1 MDSKRI
7 TALRA
12 IMKREGIDYY
22 YIPTADFHESEY
34 VVEYFKARKFITGF
48 TGSAGVAVIGQEEA
62 WLWTD
67 GRYFIQAAAQIEGS
81 GFGLMKMGQEGV
93 PTVMQY
99 LGEKL
104 QEGQCIGF
112 DARVVN
118 TNDAKEFAKIAAKK
132 HGSLKTD
139 KDLLDEV
146 WTDRPALVHQPADV
160 LKDEFN
166 GEATASKLARVR
178 EQMEKEEAQYHI
190 ISTLD
195 DIAWILNVRG
205 NDIPHV
211 PVVLSFLVIG
221 KEDTMWFVEENAL
234 SDAVKEMAA
243 ECGITIRPY
252 EDVYAYAATIPEHS
266 TVLLDKR
273 KVNYRI
279 TNALSETVHIVSKA
293 NPSQLMKAIKNEIE
307 LENTRK
313 AHLLD
318 GIAVTKFMYWLKKN
332 VGKIPMDEVS
342 VSDYLQSLREQMEG
356 YRDISFDT
364 IAGYNAN
371 AAMMHYSATETD
383 KKNIEPEGLYLVDSG
398 GQYVGGTTDV
408 TRTIALGPVTD
419 TMKKHFSKTA
429 CGMLRLADT
438 RFLYG
443 CTGKNV
449 DIMAREPLWE
459 CYIDYK
465 CGTGHGIGYIL
476 NVHEGPQ
483 NIRWRFNPGVKEAV
497 LEEGMIVSD
506 EPGVYIEGSHGIRI
520 ENILEVVKEEKNG
533 DGQFMAFRHLT
544 YVPVDLDVIDTQ
556 YMEPSD
562 VRKLNAYHAEVYK
575 RLSPYFEGEELEML
589 KKATRAV

>member
-67 GRYFIQAAAQIEGS
+67 GRYFIQAASQIEGS

-139 KDLLDEV
+139 RDLLDEV
-146 WTDRPALVHQPADV
+146 WTDRPALIHQPADV

-221 KEDTMWFVEENAL
+221 KEDAMWFVEENAL

-252 EDVYAYAATIPEHS
+252 EDVYAYAATIPENS

-371 AAMMHYSATETD
+371 AAMMHYKA
-383 KKNIEPEGLYLVDSG
+383 EPDTAAKLEPQGMLLVDSG
-398 GQYVGGTTDV
+398 GHYDTGTTDI
-408 TRTIALGPVTD
+408 TRTFVLGPISD
-419 TMKKHFSKTA
+419 IQKKHFTMVVKSN
-429 CGMLRLADT
+429 LNLANVK
-438 RFLYG
+438 FLYG
-443 CTGKNV
+443 CNGISLDV
-449 DIMAREPLWE
+449 ICREPIWKENL
-459 CYIDYK
+459 DYQY
-465 CGTGHGIGYIL
+465 GTGHGVGYLL
-476 NVHEGPQ
+476 NVHEGP
-483 NIRWRFNPGVKEAV
+483 NSFRWQYRPGFDNPFEA
-497 LEEGMIVSD
+497 GMITTD
-506 EPGVYIEGSHGIRI
+506 EPGIYLQDQYGIRT
-520 ENILEVVKEEKNG
+520 ENELICVKGEKNQY
-533 DGQFMAFRHLT
+533 GQFMGFENIT
-544 YVPVDLDVIDTQ
+544 YVPIDLDGIDKQ
-556 YMEPSD
+556 Y
-562 VRKLNAYHAEVYK
+562 LNAEDVKQLNDYHKMVYEK
-575 RLSPYFEGEELEML
+575 ISPYMTPEENEWL
-589 KKATRAV
+589 KEYTREI

>member
-139 KDLLDEV
+139 NDLLDEV
-146 WTDRPALVHQPADV
+146 WTDRPALVHQPVDV

-221 KEDTMWFVEENAL
+221 KEDAMWFVEENAL

-252 EDVYAYAATIPEHS
+252 EDVYAYAATIPENS

-293 NPSQLMKAIKNEIE
+293 NPSQLMKSIKNEIE

-371 AAMMHYSATETD
+371 AAMMHYKA
-383 KKNIEPEGLYLVDSG
+383 EPDTAAKLEPQGMLLVDSG
-398 GQYVGGTTDV
+398 GHYDTGTTDI
-408 TRTIALGPVTD
+408 TRTFVLGPISD
-419 TMKKHFSKTA
+419 IQKKHFTMVVKSN
-429 CGMLRLADT
+429 LNLANVK
-438 RFLYG
+438 FLYG
-443 CTGKNV
+443 CNGISLDV
-449 DIMAREPLWE
+449 ICREPIWKENL
-459 CYIDYK
+459 DYQ
-465 CGTGHGIGYIL
+465 CGTGHGVGYLL
-476 NVHEGPQ
+476 NVHEGP
-483 NIRWRFNPGVKEAV
+483 NSFRWQYRPGFDNPFEA
-497 LEEGMIVSD
+497 GMITTD
-506 EPGVYIEGSHGIRI
+506 EPGIYLQDQYGIRT
-520 ENILEVVKEEKNG
+520 ENELICVKGEKNQY
-533 DGQFMAFRHLT
+533 GQFMGFENIT
-544 YVPVDLDVIDTQ
+544 YVPIDLDGIDKQ
-556 YMEPSD
+556 Y
-562 VRKLNAYHAEVYK
+562 LNAEDVKQLNDYHKMVYEK
-575 RLSPYFEGEELEML
+575 ISPYMTPEENEWL
-589 KKATRAV
+589 KEYTREI

>member
-139 KDLLDEV
+139 NDLLDEV
-146 WTDRPALVHQPADV
+146 WTDRPALVHQQADV

-178 EQMEKEEAQYHI
+178 EQMENEEAQYHI

-221 KEDTMWFVEENAL
+221 KEDAMWFVEENAL
-234 SDAVKEMAA
+234 SNAVKEMAA

-252 EDVYAYAATIPEHS
+252 EDVYAYAATIPENS

-371 AAMMHYSATETD
+371 AAMMHYKA
-383 KKNIEPEGLYLVDSG
+383 EPDTAAKLEPQGMLLVDSG
-398 GQYVGGTTDV
+398 GHYDTGTTDI
-408 TRTIALGPVTD
+408 TRTFVLGPISD
-419 TMKKHFSKTA
+419 IQKKHFTMVVKSN
-429 CGMLRLADT
+429 LNLANVK
-438 RFLYG
+438 FLYG
-443 CTGKNV
+443 CNGISLDV
-449 DIMAREPLWE
+449 ICREPIWKENL
-459 CYIDYK
+459 DYQ
-465 CGTGHGIGYIL
+465 CGTGHGVGYLL
-476 NVHEGPQ
+476 NVHEGP
-483 NIRWRFNPGVKEAV
+483 NSFRWQYRPGFDNPFEA
-497 LEEGMIVSD
+497 GMITTD
-506 EPGVYIEGSHGIRI
+506 EPGIYLQDQYGIRT
-520 ENILEVVKEEKNG
+520 ENELICFKGEKNQY
-533 DGQFMAFRHLT
+533 GQFMGFENIT
-544 YVPVDLDVIDTQ
+544 YVPIDLDGIDKQ
-556 YMEPSD
+556 YLSAED
-562 VRKLNAYHAEVYK
+562 VKQLNDYHKMVYEK
-575 RLSPYFEGEELEML
+575 ISPYMTPEENEWL
-589 KKATRAV
+589 KEYTRAI

>member
-132 HGSLKTD
+132 HGSLKID

-221 KEDTMWFVEENAL
+221 KEDAMWFVEENAL

-252 EDVYAYAATIPEHS
+252 EDVYAYAATIPENS

-279 TNALSETVHIVSKA
+279 TKALSETVHIVSKA

-371 AAMMHYSATETD
+371 AAMMHYKA
-383 KKNIEPEGLYLVDSG
+383 EPDTAAKLEPQGMLLVDSG
-398 GQYVGGTTDV
+398 GHYDTGTTDI
-408 TRTIALGPVTD
+408 TRTFVLGPISD
-419 TMKKHFSKTA
+419 IQKKHFTMVVKSN
-429 CGMLRLADT
+429 LNLANVK
-438 RFLYG
+438 FLYG
-443 CTGKNV
+443 CNGISLDV
-449 DIMAREPLWE
+449 ICREPIWKENL
-459 CYIDYK
+459 DYQ
-465 CGTGHGIGYIL
+465 CGTGHGVGYLL
-476 NVHEGPQ
+476 NVHEGP
-483 NIRWRFNPGVKEAV
+483 NSFRWQYRPGFDNPFEA
-497 LEEGMIVSD
+497 GMITTD
-506 EPGVYIEGSHGIRI
+506 EPGIYLQDQYGIRT
-520 ENILEVVKEEKNG
+520 ENELICVKGEKNQY
-533 DGQFMAFRHLT
+533 GQFMGFENIT
-544 YVPVDLDVIDTQ
+544 YVPIDLDGIDKQ
-556 YMEPSD
+556 Y
-562 VRKLNAYHAEVYK
+562 LNAEDVKQLNDYHKMVYEK
-575 RLSPYFEGEELEML
+575 ISPYMTPEENEWL
-589 KKATRAV
+589 KEYTRAI

>member
-67 GRYFIQAAAQIEGS
+67 GRYFIQAATQIEGS

-132 HGSLKTD
+132 HGSLKID

-166 GEATASKLARVR
+166 GESTASKLARVR

-221 KEDTMWFVEENAL
+221 KEDAMWFVEENAL

-252 EDVYAYAATIPEHS
+252 EDVYAYAATIPENS

-293 NPSQLMKAIKNEIE
+293 NPSQLMKSIKNEIE

-371 AAMMHYSATETD
+371 AAMMHYKA
-383 KKNIEPEGLYLVDSG
+383 EPDTAAKLEPQGMLLVDSG
-398 GQYVGGTTDV
+398 GHYDTGTTDI
-408 TRTIALGPVTD
+408 TRTFVLGPISD
-419 TMKKHFSKTA
+419 IQKKHFTMVVKSN
-429 CGMLRLADT
+429 LNLANVK
-438 RFLYG
+438 FLYG
-443 CTGKNV
+443 CNGISLDV
-449 DIMAREPLWE
+449 ICREPIWKENL
-459 CYIDYK
+459 DYQ
-465 CGTGHGIGYIL
+465 CGTGHGVGYLL
-476 NVHEGPQ
+476 NVHEGP
-483 NIRWRFNPGVKEAV
+483 NSFRWQYRPGFDNPFEA
-497 LEEGMIVSD
+497 GMITTD
-506 EPGVYIEGSHGIRI
+506 EPGIYLQDQYGIRT
-520 ENILEVVKEEKNG
+520 ENELICFKGEKNQY
-533 DGQFMAFRHLT
+533 GQFMGFENIT
-544 YVPVDLDVIDTQ
+544 YVPIDLDGIDKQ
-556 YMEPSD
+556 Y
-562 VRKLNAYHAEVYK
+562 LNAEDVKQLNDYHKMVYEK
-575 RLSPYFEGEELEML
+575 ISPYMTPEENEWL
-589 KKATRAV
+589 KEYTREI

>member
-166 GEATASKLARVR
+166 GESTASKLARVR

-221 KEDTMWFVEENAL
+221 KEDAMWFVEENAL

-371 AAMMHYSATETD
+371 AAMMHYKAEPNTAAKLETQ
-383 KKNIEPEGLYLVDSG
+383 GMLLVDSG
-398 GQYVGGTTDV
+398 GHYDTGTTDI
-408 TRTIALGPVTD
+408 TRTFVLGPISD
-419 TMKKHFSKTA
+419 IQKKHFTMVVKSN
-429 CGMLRLADT
+429 LNLANVK
-438 RFLYG
+438 FLYG
-443 CTGKNV
+443 CNGISLDV
-449 DIMAREPLWE
+449 ICREPIWKENL
-459 CYIDYK
+459 DYQ
-465 CGTGHGIGYIL
+465 CGTGHGVGYLL
-476 NVHEGPQ
+476 NVHEGPTSF
-483 NIRWRFNPGVKEAV
+483 RWQYRPGFDNPFEA
-497 LEEGMIVSD
+497 GMITTD
-506 EPGVYIEGSHGIRI
+506 EPGIYLQDQYGIRT
-520 ENILEVVKEEKNG
+520 ENELICVKDEKNQY
-533 DGQFMAFRHLT
+533 GQFMGFENIT
-544 YVPVDLDVIDTQ
+544 YVPIDLDGIDKQ
-556 YMEPSD
+556 Y
-562 VRKLNAYHAEVYK
+562 LNAEDVKQLNDYHKMVYEK
-575 RLSPYFEGEELEML
+575 ISPYMTPEENEWL
-589 KKATRAV
+589 KEYTRAI

>member
-139 KDLLDEV
+139 NDLLDEV

-221 KEDTMWFVEENAL
+221 KEDAMWFVEENAL

-252 EDVYAYAATIPEHS
+252 EDVYAYAATIPENS

-293 NPSQLMKAIKNEIE
+293 NPSQLMKSIKNEIE

-371 AAMMHYSATETD
+371 AAMMHYKA
-383 KKNIEPEGLYLVDSG
+383 EPDTAAKLEPQGMLLVDSG
-398 GQYVGGTTDV
+398 GHYDTGTTDI
-408 TRTIALGPVTD
+408 TRTFVLGPISD
-419 TMKKHFSKTA
+419 IQKKHFTMVVKSN
-429 CGMLRLADT
+429 LNLANVK
-438 RFLYG
+438 FLYG
-443 CTGKNV
+443 CNGISLDV
-449 DIMAREPLWE
+449 ICREPIWKENL
-459 CYIDYK
+459 DYQ
-465 CGTGHGIGYIL
+465 CGTGHGVGYLL
-476 NVHEGPQ
+476 NVHEVP
-483 NIRWRFNPGVKEAV
+483 NSFRWQYRPGVDNPFEA
-497 LEEGMIVSD
+497 GMITTD
-506 EPGVYIEGSHGIRI
+506 EPGIYLQDQYGIRT
-520 ENILEVVKEEKNG
+520 ENELICVKGEKNQY
-533 DGQFMAFRHLT
+533 GQFMGFENIT
-544 YVPVDLDVIDTQ
+544 YVPIDLDGIDKQ
-556 YMEPSD
+556 Y
-562 VRKLNAYHAEVYK
+562 LNAEDVKQLNDYHKMVYEK
-575 RLSPYFEGEELEML
+575 ISPYMTPEENEWL
-589 KKATRAV
+589 KEYTRAI

>member
-67 GRYFIQAAAQIEGS
+67 GRYFIQAANQIEGS

-139 KDLLDEV
+139 RDLLDEV
-146 WTDRPALVHQPADV
+146 WTDRPALIHQPADV

-221 KEDTMWFVEENAL
+221 KEDAMWFVEENAL

-252 EDVYAYAATIPEHS
+252 EDVYAYAATIPENS

-371 AAMMHYSATETD
+371 AAMMHYKA
-383 KKNIEPEGLYLVDSG
+383 EPDTAAKLEPQGMLLVDSG
-398 GQYVGGTTDV
+398 GHYDTGTTDI
-408 TRTIALGPVTD
+408 TRTFVLGPISD
-419 TMKKHFSKTA
+419 IQKKHFTMVVKSN
-429 CGMLRLADT
+429 LNLANVK
-438 RFLYG
+438 FLYG
-443 CTGKNV
+443 CNGISLDV
-449 DIMAREPLWE
+449 ICREPIWKENL
-459 CYIDYK
+459 DYQ
-465 CGTGHGIGYIL
+465 CGTGHGVGYLL
-476 NVHEGPQ
+476 NVHEGP
-483 NIRWRFNPGVKEAV
+483 NSFRWQYRPGFDNPFEA
-497 LEEGMIVSD
+497 GMITTD
-506 EPGVYIEGSHGIRI
+506 EPGIYLQGQYGIRT
-520 ENILEVVKEEKNG
+520 ENELICVKGEKNQY
-533 DGQFMAFRHLT
+533 GQFMGFENIT
-544 YVPVDLDVIDTQ
+544 YVPIDLDGIDKQ
-556 YMEPSD
+556 Y
-562 VRKLNAYHAEVYK
+562 LNAEDVKQLNDYHKMVYEK
-575 RLSPYFEGEELEML
+575 ISPYMTPEENEWL
-589 KKATRAV
+589 KEYTREI

>member
-67 GRYFIQAAAQIEGS
+67 GRYFIQAANQIEGS

-132 HGSLKTD
+132 HGSLKID

-166 GEATASKLARVR
+166 GESTASKLARVR

-221 KEDTMWFVEENAL
+221 KEDAMWFVEENAL

-252 EDVYAYAATIPEHS
+252 EDVYAYAATIPENS

-371 AAMMHYSATETD
+371 AAMMHYKA
-383 KKNIEPEGLYLVDSG
+383 EPDTAAKLEPQGMLLVDSG
-398 GQYVGGTTDV
+398 GHYDTGTTDI
-408 TRTIALGPVTD
+408 TRTFMLGPISD
-419 TMKKHFSKTA
+419 IQKKHFTMVVKSN
-429 CGMLRLADT
+429 LNLANVK
-438 RFLYG
+438 FLYG
-443 CTGKNV
+443 CNGISLDV
-449 DIMAREPLWE
+449 ICREPIWKENL
-459 CYIDYK
+459 DYQ
-465 CGTGHGIGYIL
+465 CGTGHGVGYLL
-476 NVHEGPQ
+476 NVHEGP
-483 NIRWRFNPGVKEAV
+483 NSFRWQYRPGFDNPFEA
-497 LEEGMIVSD
+497 GMITTD
-506 EPGVYIEGSHGIRI
+506 EPGIYLQDQYGIRT
-520 ENILEVVKEEKNG
+520 ENELICVKGEKNQY
-533 DGQFMAFRHLT
+533 GQFMGFENIT
-544 YVPVDLDVIDTQ
+544 YVPIDLDGIDKQ
-556 YMEPSD
+556 Y
-562 VRKLNAYHAEVYK
+562 LNAEDVKQLNDYHKMVYEK
-575 RLSPYFEGEELEML
+575 ISPYMTPEENEWL
-589 KKATRAV
+589 KEYTREI

>member
-67 GRYFIQAAAQIEGS
+67 GRYFIQAASQIEGS

-146 WTDRPALVHQPADV
+146 WTDRPELVHQPADV

-178 EQMEKEEAQYHI
+178 EQMEKEDAQYHI

-205 NDIPHV
+205 DDIPHV

-221 KEDTMWFVEENAL
+221 KEDAMWFVEENAL

-252 EDVYAYAATIPEHS
+252 EDVYAYAATIPENS

-371 AAMMHYSATETD
+371 AAMMHYKA
-383 KKNIEPEGLYLVDSG
+383 EPDTAAKLEPQGMLLVDSG
-398 GQYVGGTTDV
+398 GHYDTGTTDI
-408 TRTIALGPVTD
+408 TRTFVLGPISD
-419 TMKKHFSKTA
+419 IQKKHFTMVVKSN
-429 CGMLRLADT
+429 LNLANVK
-438 RFLYG
+438 FLYG
-443 CTGKNV
+443 CNGISLDV
-449 DIMAREPLWE
+449 ICREPIWKENL
-459 CYIDYK
+459 DYQ
-465 CGTGHGIGYIL
+465 CGTGHGVGYLL
-476 NVHEGPQ
+476 NVHEGP
-483 NIRWRFNPGVKEAV
+483 NSFRWQYRPGFDNPFEA
-497 LEEGMIVSD
+497 GMITTD
-506 EPGVYIEGSHGIRI
+506 EPGIYLQDQYGIRT
-520 ENILEVVKEEKNG
+520 ENELICVKGEKNQY
-533 DGQFMAFRHLT
+533 GQFMGFENIT
-544 YVPVDLDVIDTQ
+544 YVPIDLDGIDKQ
-556 YMEPSD
+556 H
-562 VRKLNAYHAEVYK
+562 LNAEDVKQLNDYHKMVYEK
-575 RLSPYFEGEELEML
+575 ISPYMTPEENEWL
-589 KKATRAV
+589 KEYTREI

>member
-67 GRYFIQAAAQIEGS
+67 GRYFIQAASQIEGS

-139 KDLLDEV
+139 NDLLDEV

-221 KEDTMWFVEENAL
+221 KEDAMWFVEENAL

-252 EDVYAYAATIPEHS
+252 EDVYAYAATIPENS

-293 NPSQLMKAIKNEIE
+293 NPSQLMKSIKNEIE

-371 AAMMHYSATETD
+371 AAMMHYKA
-383 KKNIEPEGLYLVDSG
+383 EPDTAAKLEPQGMLLVDSG
-398 GQYVGGTTDV
+398 GHYDTGTTDI
-408 TRTIALGPVTD
+408 TRTFVLGPISD
-419 TMKKHFSKTA
+419 IQKKHFTMVVKSN
-429 CGMLRLADT
+429 LNLANVK
-438 RFLYG
+438 FLYG
-443 CTGKNV
+443 CNGISLDV
-449 DIMAREPLWE
+449 ICREPIWTENL
-459 CYIDYK
+459 DYQ
-465 CGTGHGIGYIL
+465 CGTGHGVGYLL
-476 NVHEGPQ
+476 NVHEGP
-483 NIRWRFNPGVKEAV
+483 NSFRWQYRPGFDNPFEA
-497 LEEGMIVSD
+497 GMITTD
-506 EPGVYIEGSHGIRI
+506 EPGIYLQDQYGIRT
-520 ENILEVVKEEKNG
+520 ENELICVKGEKNQY
-533 DGQFMAFRHLT
+533 GQFMGFENIT
-544 YVPVDLDVIDTQ
+544 YVPIDLDGIDKQ
-556 YMEPSD
+556 H
-562 VRKLNAYHAEVYK
+562 LNAEDVKQLNDYHKMVYEK
-575 RLSPYFEGEELEML
+575 ISPYMTPEENEWL
-589 KKATRAV
+589 KEYTREI

>member
-178 EQMEKEEAQYHI
+178 EQMEKEDAQYHI

-221 KEDTMWFVEENAL
+221 KEDAMWFVEENAL

-252 EDVYAYAATIPEHS
+252 EDVYAYAATIPENS

-371 AAMMHYSATETD
+371 AAMMHYKA
-383 KKNIEPEGLYLVDSG
+383 EPDTAAKLEPQGMLLVDSG
-398 GQYVGGTTDV
+398 GHYDTGTTDI
-408 TRTIALGPVTD
+408 TRTFVLGPISD
-419 TMKKHFSKTA
+419 IQKKHFTMVVKSN
-429 CGMLRLADT
+429 LNLANVK
-438 RFLYG
+438 FLYG
-443 CTGKNV
+443 CNGISLDV
-449 DIMAREPLWE
+449 ICREPIWKENL
-459 CYIDYK
+459 DYQ
-465 CGTGHGIGYIL
+465 CGTGHGVGYLL
-476 NVHEGPQ
+476 NVHEGP
-483 NIRWRFNPGVKEAV
+483 NSFRWQYRPGFDNPFEA
-497 LEEGMIVSD
+497 GMITTD
-506 EPGVYIEGSHGIRI
+506 EPGIYLQDQYGIRT
-520 ENILEVVKEEKNG
+520 ENELICVKGEKNQY
-533 DGQFMAFRHLT
+533 GQFMGFENIT
-544 YVPVDLDVIDTQ
+544 YVPIDLDGIDKQ
-556 YMEPSD
+556 Y
-562 VRKLNAYHAEVYK
+562 LNAEDVKQLNDYHKMVYEK
-575 RLSPYFEGEELEML
+575 ISPYMTPEENEWL
-589 KKATRAV
+589 KEYTREI

>member
-67 GRYFIQAAAQIEGS
+67 GRYFIQAASQIEGS

-132 HGSLKTD
+132 HGSLKID

-221 KEDTMWFVEENAL
+221 KEDAMWFVEENAL

-252 EDVYAYAATIPEHS
+252 EDVYAYAATIPENS

-293 NPSQLMKAIKNEIE
+293 NPSQLMKSIKNEIE

-371 AAMMHYSATETD
+371 AAMMHYKA
-383 KKNIEPEGLYLVDSG
+383 EPDTAAKLEPQGMLLVDSG
-398 GQYVGGTTDV
+398 GHYDTGTTDI
-408 TRTIALGPVTD
+408 TRTFVLGPISD
-419 TMKKHFSKTA
+419 IQKKHFTMVVKSN
-429 CGMLRLADT
+429 LNLANVK
-438 RFLYG
+438 FLYG
-443 CTGKNV
+443 CNGISLDV
-449 DIMAREPLWE
+449 ICREPIWKENL
-459 CYIDYK
+459 DYQ
-465 CGTGHGIGYIL
+465 CGTGHGVGYLL
-476 NVHEGPQ
+476 NVHEGP
-483 NIRWRFNPGVKEAV
+483 NSFRWQYRPGFDNPFEA
-497 LEEGMIVSD
+497 GMITTD
-506 EPGVYIEGSHGIRI
+506 EPGIYLQDQYGIRT
-520 ENILEVVKEEKNG
+520 ENELICVKGEKNQY
-533 DGQFMAFRHLT
+533 GQFMGFENIT
-544 YVPVDLDVIDTQ
+544 YVPIDLDGIDKQ
-556 YMEPSD
+556 H
-562 VRKLNAYHAEVYK
+562 LNAEDVKQLNDYHKMVYEK
-575 RLSPYFEGEELEML
+575 ISPYMTPEENEWL
-589 KKATRAV
+589 KEYTREI

>member
-67 GRYFIQAAAQIEGS
+67 GRYFIQAASQIEGS

-139 KDLLDEV
+139 NDLLDEV

-221 KEDTMWFVEENAL
+221 KEDAMWFVEENAL

-252 EDVYAYAATIPEHS
+252 EDVYAYAATIPENS

-293 NPSQLMKAIKNEIE
+293 NPSQLMKSIKNEIE

-371 AAMMHYSATETD
+371 AAMMHYKA
-383 KKNIEPEGLYLVDSG
+383 EPDTAAELEPQGMLLVDSG
-398 GQYVGGTTDV
+398 GHYDTGTTDI
-408 TRTIALGPVTD
+408 TRTFVLGPISD
-419 TMKKHFSKTA
+419 IQKKHFTMVVKSN
-429 CGMLRLADT
+429 LNLANVK
-438 RFLYG
+438 FLYG
-443 CTGKNV
+443 CNGISLDV
-449 DIMAREPLWE
+449 ICREPIWKENL
-459 CYIDYK
+459 DYQ
-465 CGTGHGIGYIL
+465 CGTGHGVGYLL
-476 NVHEGPQ
+476 NVHEGP
-483 NIRWRFNPGVKEAV
+483 NSFRWQYRPGFDNPFEA
-497 LEEGMIVSD
+497 GMITTD
-506 EPGVYIEGSHGIRI
+506 EPGIYLQDQYGIRT
-520 ENILEVVKEEKNG
+520 ENELICVKGEKNQY
-533 DGQFMAFRHLT
+533 GQFMGFENIT
-544 YVPVDLDVIDTQ
+544 YVPIDLDGIDKQ
-556 YMEPSD
+556 H
-562 VRKLNAYHAEVYK
+562 LNAEDVKQLNDYHKMVYEK
-575 RLSPYFEGEELEML
+575 ISPYMTPEENEWL
-589 KKATRAV
+589 KEYTREI

>member
-67 GRYFIQAAAQIEGS
+67 GRYFIQAASQIEGS

-139 KDLLDEV
+139 NDLLDEV
-146 WTDRPALVHQPADV
+146 WTDRPALVHQPVDV

-221 KEDTMWFVEENAL
+221 KEDAMWFVEENAL

-252 EDVYAYAATIPEHS
+252 EDVYAYAATIPENS

-293 NPSQLMKAIKNEIE
+293 NPSQLMKSIKNEIE

-371 AAMMHYSATETD
+371 AAMMHYKA
-383 KKNIEPEGLYLVDSG
+383 EPDTAAKLEPQGMLLVDSG
-398 GQYVGGTTDV
+398 GHYDTGTTDI
-408 TRTIALGPVTD
+408 TRTFVLGPISD
-419 TMKKHFSKTA
+419 IQKKHFTMVVKSN
-429 CGMLRLADT
+429 LNLANVK
-438 RFLYG
+438 FLYG
-443 CTGKNV
+443 CNGISLDV
-449 DIMAREPLWE
+449 ICREPIWKENL
-459 CYIDYK
+459 DYQ
-465 CGTGHGIGYIL
+465 CGTGHGVGYLL
-476 NVHEGPQ
+476 NVHEGP
-483 NIRWRFNPGVKEAV
+483 NSFRWQYRPGFDNPFEA
-497 LEEGMIVSD
+497 GMITTD
-506 EPGVYIEGSHGIRI
+506 EPGIYLQDQYGIRT
-520 ENILEVVKEEKNG
+520 ENELICVKGEKNQY
-533 DGQFMAFRHLT
+533 GQFMGFENIT
-544 YVPVDLDVIDTQ
+544 YVPIDLDGIDKQ
-556 YMEPSD
+556 H
-562 VRKLNAYHAEVYK
+562 LNAEDVKQLNDYHKMVYEK
-575 RLSPYFEGEELEML
+575 ISPYMTPEENEWL
-589 KKATRAV
+589 KEYTREI

>member
-132 HGSLKTD
+132 HGSLKID

-221 KEDTMWFVEENAL
+221 KEDAMWFVEENAL

-371 AAMMHYSATETD
+371 AAMMHYKA
-383 KKNIEPEGLYLVDSG
+383 EPDTAAKLEPQGMLLVDSG
-398 GQYVGGTTDV
+398 GHYDTGTTDI
-408 TRTIALGPVTD
+408 TRTFVLGPISD
-419 TMKKHFSKTA
+419 IQKKHFTMVVKSN
-429 CGMLRLADT
+429 LNLANVK
-438 RFLYG
+438 FLYG
-443 CTGKNV
+443 CNGISLDV
-449 DIMAREPLWE
+449 ICREPIWKENL
-459 CYIDYK
+459 DYQ
-465 CGTGHGIGYIL
+465 CGTGHGVGYLL
-476 NVHEGPQ
+476 NVHEGP
-483 NIRWRFNPGVKEAV
+483 NSFRWQYRQGFDNPFEA
-497 LEEGMIVSD
+497 GMITTD
-506 EPGVYIEGSHGIRI
+506 EPGIYLQDQYGIRT
-520 ENILEVVKEEKNG
+520 ENELICFKGEKNQY
-533 DGQFMAFRHLT
+533 GQFMGFENIT
-544 YVPVDLDVIDTQ
+544 YVPIDLDGIDKQ
-556 YMEPSD
+556 Y
-562 VRKLNAYHAEVYK
+562 LNAEDVKQLNDYHKMVYEK
-575 RLSPYFEGEELEML
+575 ISPYMTPEENEWL
-589 KKATRAV
+589 KEYTRAI

>member
-67 GRYFIQAAAQIEGS
+67 GRYFIQAASQIEGS

-132 HGSLKTD
+132 HGSLKID

-166 GEATASKLARVR
+166 GESTASKLARVR

-221 KEDTMWFVEENAL
+221 KEDAMWFVEENAL

-252 EDVYAYAATIPEHS
+252 EDVYAYAATIPENS

-371 AAMMHYSATETD
+371 AAMMHYKA
-383 KKNIEPEGLYLVDSG
+383 EPDTAAKLEPQGMLLVDSG
-398 GQYVGGTTDV
+398 GHYDTGTTDI
-408 TRTIALGPVTD
+408 TRTFVLGPISD
-419 TMKKHFSKTA
+419 IQKKHFTMVVKSN
-429 CGMLRLADT
+429 LNLANVK
-438 RFLYG
+438 FLYG
-443 CTGKNV
+443 CNGISLDV
-449 DIMAREPLWE
+449 ICREPIWKENL
-459 CYIDYK
+459 DYQ
-465 CGTGHGIGYIL
+465 CGTGHGVGYLL
-476 NVHEGPQ
+476 NVHEGP
-483 NIRWRFNPGVKEAV
+483 NSFRWQYRPGFDNPFEA
-497 LEEGMIVSD
+497 GMITTD
-506 EPGVYIEGSHGIRI
+506 EPGIYLQGQYGIRT
-520 ENILEVVKEEKNG
+520 ENELICVKGEKNQY
-533 DGQFMAFRHLT
+533 GQFMGFENIT
-544 YVPVDLDVIDTQ
+544 YVPIDLDGIDKQ
-556 YMEPSD
+556 H
-562 VRKLNAYHAEVYK
+562 LNAEDVKQLNDYHKMVYEK
-575 RLSPYFEGEELEML
+575 ISPYMTPEENEWL
-589 KKATRAV
+589 KEYTREI

>member
-67 GRYFIQAAAQIEGS
+67 GRYFIQAASQIEGS

-139 KDLLDEV
+139 NDLLDEV

-221 KEDTMWFVEENAL
+221 KEDAMWFVEENAL

-252 EDVYAYAATIPEHS
+252 EDVYAYAATIPENS

-371 AAMMHYSATETD
+371 AAMMHYKA
-383 KKNIEPEGLYLVDSG
+383 EPDTAAKLEPQGMLLVDSG
-398 GQYVGGTTDV
+398 GHYDTGTTDI
-408 TRTIALGPVTD
+408 TRTFVLGPISD
-419 TMKKHFSKTA
+419 IQKKHFTMVVKSN
-429 CGMLRLADT
+429 LNLANVK
-438 RFLYG
+438 FLYG
-443 CTGKNV
+443 CNGISLDV
-449 DIMAREPLWE
+449 ICREPIWKENL
-459 CYIDYK
+459 DYQ
-465 CGTGHGIGYIL
+465 CGTGHGVGYLL
-476 NVHEGPQ
+476 NVHEGP
-483 NIRWRFNPGVKEAV
+483 NSFRWQYRPGFDNPFEA
-497 LEEGMIVSD
+497 GMITTD
-506 EPGVYIEGSHGIRI
+506 EPGIYLQGQYGIRT
-520 ENILEVVKEEKNG
+520 ENELICVKGEKNQY
-533 DGQFMAFRHLT
+533 GQFMGFENIT
-544 YVPVDLDVIDTQ
+544 YVPIDLDGIDKQ
-556 YMEPSD
+556 Y
-562 VRKLNAYHAEVYK
+562 LNAEDVKQLNDYHKMVYEK
-575 RLSPYFEGEELEML
+575 ISPYMTPEENEWL
-589 KKATRAV
+589 KEYTREI

>member
-139 KDLLDEV
+139 NDLLDEV
-146 WTDRPALVHQPADV
+146 WTDRPALVHQLVDV

-221 KEDTMWFVEENAL
+221 KEDAMWFVEENAL

-252 EDVYAYAATIPEHS
+252 EDVYAYAATIPENS

-293 NPSQLMKAIKNEIE
+293 NPSQLMKSIKNEIE

-371 AAMMHYSATETD
+371 AAMMHYKA
-383 KKNIEPEGLYLVDSG
+383 EPDTAAKLEPQGMLLVDSG
-398 GQYVGGTTDV
+398 GHYDTGTTDI
-408 TRTIALGPVTD
+408 TRTFVLGPISD
-419 TMKKHFSKTA
+419 IQKKHFTMVVKSN
-429 CGMLRLADT
+429 LNLANVK
-438 RFLYG
+438 FLYG
-443 CTGKNV
+443 CNGISLDV
-449 DIMAREPLWE
+449 ICREPIWKENL
-459 CYIDYK
+459 DYQ
-465 CGTGHGIGYIL
+465 CGTGHGVGYLL
-476 NVHEGPQ
+476 NVHEGP
-483 NIRWRFNPGVKEAV
+483 NSFRWQYRPGFDNPFEA
-497 LEEGMIVSD
+497 GMITTD
-506 EPGVYIEGSHGIRI
+506 EPGIYLQDQYGIRT
-520 ENILEVVKEEKNG
+520 ENELICFKGEKNQY
-533 DGQFMAFRHLT
+533 GQFMGFENIT
-544 YVPVDLDVIDTQ
+544 YVPIDLDGIDKQ
-556 YMEPSD
+556 Y
-562 VRKLNAYHAEVYK
+562 LNAEDVKQLNDYHKMVYEK
-575 RLSPYFEGEELEML
+575 ISPYMTPEENEWL
-589 KKATRAV
+589 KEYTREI

>member
-132 HGSLKTD
+132 HGSLKID

-221 KEDTMWFVEENAL
+221 KEDAMWFVEENAL
-234 SDAVKEMAA
+234 NDAVKEMAA

-252 EDVYAYAATIPEHS
+252 EDVYAYAATIPENS

-371 AAMMHYSATETD
+371 AAMMHYKA
-383 KKNIEPEGLYLVDSG
+383 EPDTAAKLEPQGMLLVDSG
-398 GQYVGGTTDV
+398 GHYDTGTTDI
-408 TRTIALGPVTD
+408 TRTFVLGPISD
-419 TMKKHFSKTA
+419 IQKKHFTMVVKSN
-429 CGMLRLADT
+429 LNLANVK
-438 RFLYG
+438 FLYG
-443 CTGKNV
+443 CNGISLDV
-449 DIMAREPLWE
+449 ICREPIWKENL
-459 CYIDYK
+459 DYQ
-465 CGTGHGIGYIL
+465 CGTGHGVGYLL
-476 NVHEGPQ
+476 NVHEGP
-483 NIRWRFNPGVKEAV
+483 NSFRWQYRPGFDNPFEA
-497 LEEGMIVSD
+497 GMITTD
-506 EPGVYIEGSHGIRI
+506 EPGIYLQDQYGIRT
-520 ENILEVVKEEKNG
+520 ENELICVKGEKNQY
-533 DGQFMAFRHLT
+533 GQFMGFENIT
-544 YVPVDLDVIDTQ
+544 YVPIDLDGIDKQ
-556 YMEPSD
+556 Y
-562 VRKLNAYHAEVYK
+562 LNAEDVKQLNDYHKMVYEK
-575 RLSPYFEGEELEML
+575 ISPYMTSEENEWL
-589 KKATRAV
+589 KEYTRAI

>member
-67 GRYFIQAAAQIEGS
+67 GRYFIQAAAQIEES

-139 KDLLDEV
+139 NDLLDEV

-178 EQMEKEEAQYHI
+178 EQMENEEAQYHI

-221 KEDTMWFVEENAL
+221 KEDAMWFVEENAL

-252 EDVYAYAATIPEHS
+252 EDVYAYAATIPENS

-371 AAMMHYSATETD
+371 AAMMHYKA
-383 KKNIEPEGLYLVDSG
+383 EPDTAAKLEPQGMLLVDSG
-398 GQYVGGTTDV
+398 GHYDTGTTDI
-408 TRTIALGPVTD
+408 TRTFVLGPISD
-419 TMKKHFSKTA
+419 IQKKHFTMVVKSN
-429 CGMLRLADT
+429 LNLANVK
-438 RFLYG
+438 FLYG
-443 CTGKNV
+443 CNGISLDV
-449 DIMAREPLWE
+449 ICREPIWKENL
-459 CYIDYK
+459 DYQ
-465 CGTGHGIGYIL
+465 CGTGHGVGYLL
-476 NVHEGPQ
+476 NVHEGP
-483 NIRWRFNPGVKEAV
+483 NSFRWQYRPGFDNPFEA
-497 LEEGMIVSD
+497 GMITTD
-506 EPGVYIEGSHGIRI
+506 EPGIYLQDQYGIRT
-520 ENILEVVKEEKNG
+520 ENELICVKGEKNQY
-533 DGQFMAFRHLT
+533 GQFMGFENIT
-544 YVPVDLDVIDTQ
+544 YVPIDLDGIDKQ
-556 YMEPSD
+556 Y
-562 VRKLNAYHAEVYK
+562 LNAEDVKQLNDYHKMVYEK
-575 RLSPYFEGEELEML
+575 ISPYMTPEENEWL
-589 KKATRAV
+589 KEYTRAI

>member
-139 KDLLDEV
+139 NDLLDEV

-221 KEDTMWFVEENAL
+221 KEDAMWFVEENAL

-252 EDVYAYAATIPEHS
+252 EDVYAYAATIPENS

-273 KVNYRI
+273 KVNFRI

-371 AAMMHYSATETD
+371 AAMMHYKA
-383 KKNIEPEGLYLVDSG
+383 EPDTAAKLEPQGMLLVDSG
-398 GQYVGGTTDV
+398 GHYDTGTTDI
-408 TRTIALGPVTD
+408 TRTFVLGPISD
-419 TMKKHFSKTA
+419 IQKKHFTMVVKSN
-429 CGMLRLADT
+429 LNLANVK
-438 RFLYG
+438 FLYG
-443 CTGKNV
+443 CNGISLDV
-449 DIMAREPLWE
+449 ICREPIWKENL
-459 CYIDYK
+459 DYQ
-465 CGTGHGIGYIL
+465 CGTGHGVGYLL
-476 NVHEGPQ
+476 NVHEGP
-483 NIRWRFNPGVKEAV
+483 NSFRWQYRPGFDNPFEA
-497 LEEGMIVSD
+497 GMITTD
-506 EPGVYIEGSHGIRI
+506 EPGIYLQDQYGIRT
-520 ENILEVVKEEKNG
+520 ENELICVKGEKNQY
-533 DGQFMAFRHLT
+533 GQFMGFENIT
-544 YVPVDLDVIDTQ
+544 YVPIDLDGIDKQ
-556 YMEPSD
+556 Y
-562 VRKLNAYHAEVYK
+562 LNAEDVKQLNDYHKMVYEK
-575 RLSPYFEGEELEML
+575 ISPYMTPEENEWL
-589 KKATRAV
+589 KEYTREI

>member
-67 GRYFIQAAAQIEGS
+67 GRYFIQAASQIEGS

-146 WTDRPALVHQPADV
+146 WTDRPELVHQPADV

-221 KEDTMWFVEENAL
+221 KEDAMWFVEENAL

-252 EDVYAYAATIPEHS
+252 EDVYAYAATIPENS

-371 AAMMHYSATETD
+371 AAMMHYKA
-383 KKNIEPEGLYLVDSG
+383 EPDTAAKLEPQGMLLVDSG
-398 GQYVGGTTDV
+398 GHYDTGTTDI
-408 TRTIALGPVTD
+408 TRTFVLGPISD
-419 TMKKHFSKTA
+419 IQKKHFTMVVKSN
-429 CGMLRLADT
+429 LNLANVK
-438 RFLYG
+438 FLYG
-443 CTGKNV
+443 CNGISLDV
-449 DIMAREPLWE
+449 ICREPIWKENL
-459 CYIDYK
+459 DYQ
-465 CGTGHGIGYIL
+465 CGTGHGVGYLL
-476 NVHEGPQ
+476 NVHEGP
-483 NIRWRFNPGVKEAV
+483 NSFRWQYRPGFDNPFEA
-497 LEEGMIVSD
+497 GMITTD
-506 EPGVYIEGSHGIRI
+506 EPGIYLQDQYGIRT
-520 ENILEVVKEEKNG
+520 ENELICVKGEKNQY
-533 DGQFMAFRHLT
+533 GQFMGFENIT
-544 YVPVDLDVIDTQ
+544 YVPIDLDGIDKQ
-556 YMEPSD
+556 Y
-562 VRKLNAYHAEVYK
+562 LNAEDVKQLNDYHKMVYEK
-575 RLSPYFEGEELEML
+575 ISPYMTPEENEWL
-589 KKATRAV
+589 KEYTRAI

>member
-67 GRYFIQAAAQIEGS
+67 GRYFIQAANQIEGS

-132 HGSLKTD
+132 HGSLKID

-166 GEATASKLARVR
+166 GESTASKLARVR

-221 KEDTMWFVEENAL
+221 KEDAMWFVEENAL

-252 EDVYAYAATIPEHS
+252 EDVYAYAATIPENS

-293 NPSQLMKAIKNEIE
+293 NPSQLMKSIKNEIE

-371 AAMMHYSATETD
+371 AAMMHYKA
-383 KKNIEPEGLYLVDSG
+383 EPDTAAKLEPQGMLLVDSG
-398 GQYVGGTTDV
+398 GHYDTGTTDI
-408 TRTIALGPVTD
+408 TRTFVLGPISD
-419 TMKKHFSKTA
+419 IQKKHFTMVVKSN
-429 CGMLRLADT
+429 LNLANVK
-438 RFLYG
+438 FLYG
-443 CTGKNV
+443 CNGISLDV
-449 DIMAREPLWE
+449 ICREPIWKENL
-459 CYIDYK
+459 DYQ
-465 CGTGHGIGYIL
+465 CGTGHGVGYLL
-476 NVHEGPQ
+476 NVHEGP
-483 NIRWRFNPGVKEAV
+483 NSFRWQYRPGFDNPFEA
-497 LEEGMIVSD
+497 GMITTD
-506 EPGVYIEGSHGIRI
+506 EPGIYLQGQYGIRT
-520 ENILEVVKEEKNG
+520 ENELICVKGEKNQY
-533 DGQFMAFRHLT
+533 GQFMGFENIT
-544 YVPVDLDVIDTQ
+544 YVPIDLDGIDKQ
-556 YMEPSD
+556 Y
-562 VRKLNAYHAEVYK
+562 LNAEDVKQLNDYHKMVYEK
-575 RLSPYFEGEELEML
+575 ISPYMTPEENEWL
-589 KKATRAV
+589 KEYTREI

>member
-67 GRYFIQAAAQIEGS
+67 GRYFIQAASQIEGS

-146 WTDRPALVHQPADV
+146 WTDRPELVHQPADV

-178 EQMEKEEAQYHI
+178 EQMEKEDAQYHI

-221 KEDTMWFVEENAL
+221 KEDAMWFVEENAL

-252 EDVYAYAATIPEHS
+252 EDVYAYAATIPENS

-371 AAMMHYSATETD
+371 AAMMHYKA
-383 KKNIEPEGLYLVDSG
+383 EPDTAAKLEPQGMLLVDSG
-398 GQYVGGTTDV
+398 GHYDTGTTDI
-408 TRTIALGPVTD
+408 TRTFVLGPISD
-419 TMKKHFSKTA
+419 IQKKHFTMVVKSN
-429 CGMLRLADT
+429 LNLANVK
-438 RFLYG
+438 FLYG
-443 CTGKNV
+443 CNGISLDV
-449 DIMAREPLWE
+449 ICREPIWKENL
-459 CYIDYK
+459 DYQ
-465 CGTGHGIGYIL
+465 CGTGHGVGYLL
-476 NVHEGPQ
+476 NVHEGP
-483 NIRWRFNPGVKEAV
+483 NSFRWQYRPGFDNPFEA
-497 LEEGMIVSD
+497 GMITTD
-506 EPGVYIEGSHGIRI
+506 EPGIYLQDQYGIRT
-520 ENILEVVKEEKNG
+520 ENELICVKGEKNQY
-533 DGQFMAFRHLT
+533 GQFMGFENIT
-544 YVPVDLDVIDTQ
+544 YVPIDLDGIDKQ
-556 YMEPSD
+556 Y
-562 VRKLNAYHAEVYK
+562 LNAEDVKQLNDYHKMVYEK
-575 RLSPYFEGEELEML
+575 ISPYMTSEENEWL
-589 KKATRAV
+589 KEYTRAI

>member
-139 KDLLDEV
+139 NDLLDEV

-221 KEDTMWFVEENAL
+221 KEDAMWFVEENAL

-252 EDVYAYAATIPEHS
+252 EDVYAYAATIPENS

-293 NPSQLMKAIKNEIE
+293 NPSQLMKSIKNEIE

-371 AAMMHYSATETD
+371 AAMMHYKA
-383 KKNIEPEGLYLVDSG
+383 EPDTAAKLEPQGMLLVDSG
-398 GQYVGGTTDV
+398 GHYDTGTTDI
-408 TRTIALGPVTD
+408 TRTFVLGPISD
-419 TMKKHFSKTA
+419 IQKKHFTMVVKSN
-429 CGMLRLADT
+429 LNLANVK
-438 RFLYG
+438 FLYG
-443 CTGKNV
+443 CNGISLDV
-449 DIMAREPLWE
+449 ICREPIWKENL
-459 CYIDYK
+459 DYQ
-465 CGTGHGIGYIL
+465 CGTGHGVGYLL
-476 NVHEGPQ
+476 NVHEGP
-483 NIRWRFNPGVKEAV
+483 NSFRWQYRLGFDNPFEA
-497 LEEGMIVSD
+497 GMITTD
-506 EPGVYIEGSHGIRI
+506 EPGIYLQDQYGIRT
-520 ENILEVVKEEKNG
+520 ENELICVKGEKNQY
-533 DGQFMAFRHLT
+533 GQFMGFENIT
-544 YVPVDLDVIDTQ
+544 YVPIDLDGIDKQ
-556 YMEPSD
+556 Y
-562 VRKLNAYHAEVYK
+562 LNAEDVKQLNDYHKMVYEK
-575 RLSPYFEGEELEML
+575 ISPYMTPEENEWL
-589 KKATRAV
+589 KEYTRAI

>member
-67 GRYFIQAAAQIEGS
+67 GRYFIQAATQIEGS

-132 HGSLKTD
+132 HGSLKID

-146 WTDRPALVHQPADV
+146 WTDRPALVHQLVDV

-221 KEDTMWFVEENAL
+221 KEDAMWFVEENAL

-252 EDVYAYAATIPEHS
+252 EDVYAYAATIPENS

-293 NPSQLMKAIKNEIE
+293 NPSQLMKSIKNEIE

-371 AAMMHYSATETD
+371 AAMMHYKA
-383 KKNIEPEGLYLVDSG
+383 EPDTAAKLEPQGMLLVDSG
-398 GQYVGGTTDV
+398 GHYDTGTTDI
-408 TRTIALGPVTD
+408 TRTFVLGPISD
-419 TMKKHFSKTA
+419 IQKKHFTMVVKSN
-429 CGMLRLADT
+429 LNLANVK
-438 RFLYG
+438 FLYG
-443 CTGKNV
+443 CNGISLDV
-449 DIMAREPLWE
+449 ICREPIWKENL
-459 CYIDYK
+459 DYQ
-465 CGTGHGIGYIL
+465 CGTGHGVGYLL
-476 NVHEGPQ
+476 NVHEGP
-483 NIRWRFNPGVKEAV
+483 NSFRWQYRPGFDNPFEA
-497 LEEGMIVSD
+497 GMITTD
-506 EPGVYIEGSHGIRI
+506 EPGIYLQDQYGIRT
-520 ENILEVVKEEKNG
+520 ENELICFKGEKNQY
-533 DGQFMAFRHLT
+533 GQFMGFENIT
-544 YVPVDLDVIDTQ
+544 YVPIDLDGIDKQ
-556 YMEPSD
+556 Y
-562 VRKLNAYHAEVYK
+562 LNAEDVKQLNDYHKMVYEK
-575 RLSPYFEGEELEML
+575 ISPYMTPEENEWL
-589 KKATRAV
+589 KEYTREI

>member
-67 GRYFIQAAAQIEGS
+67 GRYFIQAASQIEGS

-139 KDLLDEV
+139 RDLLDEV
-146 WTDRPALVHQPADV
+146 WTDRPALIHQPADV

-221 KEDTMWFVEENAL
+221 KEDAMWFVEENAL

-252 EDVYAYAATIPEHS
+252 EDVYAYAATIPENS

-371 AAMMHYSATETD
+371 AAMMHYKA
-383 KKNIEPEGLYLVDSG
+383 EPDTAAKLEPQGMLLVDSG
-398 GQYVGGTTDV
+398 GHYDTGTTDI
-408 TRTIALGPVTD
+408 TRTFVLGPISD
-419 TMKKHFSKTA
+419 IQKKHFTMVVKSN
-429 CGMLRLADT
+429 LNLANVK
-438 RFLYG
+438 FLYG
-443 CTGKNV
+443 CNGISLDV
-449 DIMAREPLWE
+449 ICREPIWKENL
-459 CYIDYK
+459 DYQ
-465 CGTGHGIGYIL
+465 CGTGHGVGYLL
-476 NVHEGPQ
+476 NVHEGP
-483 NIRWRFNPGVKEAV
+483 NSFRWQYRPGFDNPFEA
-497 LEEGMIVSD
+497 GMITTD
-506 EPGVYIEGSHGIRI
+506 EPGIYLQDQYGIRT
-520 ENILEVVKEEKNG
+520 ENELICVKGEKNQY
-533 DGQFMAFRHLT
+533 GQFMGFENIT
-544 YVPVDLDVIDTQ
+544 YVPIDLDGIDKQ
-556 YMEPSD
+556 YLSAED
-562 VRKLNAYHAEVYK
+562 VKQLNDYHKMVYEK
-575 RLSPYFEGEELEML
+575 ISPYMTPEENEWL
-589 KKATRAV
+589 KEYTREI

>member
-139 KDLLDEV
+139 NDLLDEV
-146 WTDRPALVHQPADV
+146 WADRPALVHQPADV

-205 NDIPHV
+205 NYIPHV

-221 KEDTMWFVEENAL
+221 KEDAMWFVEENAL

-252 EDVYAYAATIPEHS
+252 EDVYAYAATIPENS

-293 NPSQLMKAIKNEIE
+293 NPSQLMKSIKNEIE

-371 AAMMHYSATETD
+371 AAMMHYKA
-383 KKNIEPEGLYLVDSG
+383 EPDTAAKLEPQGMLLVDSG
-398 GQYVGGTTDV
+398 GHYDTGTTDI
-408 TRTIALGPVTD
+408 TRTFVLGPISD
-419 TMKKHFSKTA
+419 IQKKHFTMVVKSN
-429 CGMLRLADT
+429 LNLANVK
-438 RFLYG
+438 FLYG
-443 CTGKNV
+443 CNGISLDV
-449 DIMAREPLWE
+449 ICREPIWKENL
-459 CYIDYK
+459 DYQ
-465 CGTGHGIGYIL
+465 CGTGHGVGYLL
-476 NVHEGPQ
+476 NVHEGP
-483 NIRWRFNPGVKEAV
+483 NSFRWQYRPGFDNPFEA
-497 LEEGMIVSD
+497 GMITTD
-506 EPGVYIEGSHGIRI
+506 EPGIYLQDQYGIRT
-520 ENILEVVKEEKNG
+520 ENELICVKGEKNQY
-533 DGQFMAFRHLT
+533 GQFMGFENIT
-544 YVPVDLDVIDTQ
+544 YVPIDLDGIDKQ
-556 YMEPSD
+556 Y
-562 VRKLNAYHAEVYK
+562 LNAEDVKQLNDYHKMVYEK
-575 RLSPYFEGEELEML
+575 ISPYMTPEENEWL
-589 KKATRAV
+589 KEYTRAI

>member
-132 HGSLKTD
+132 HGSLKID

-221 KEDTMWFVEENAL
+221 KEDAMWFVEENAL

-252 EDVYAYAATIPEHS
+252 EDVYAYAATIPENS

-273 KVNYRI
+273 KVNFRI

-371 AAMMHYSATETD
+371 AAMMHYKA
-383 KKNIEPEGLYLVDSG
+383 EPDTAAKLEPQGMLLVDSG
-398 GQYVGGTTDV
+398 GHYDTGTTDI
-408 TRTIALGPVTD
+408 TRTFVLGPISD
-419 TMKKHFSKTA
+419 IQKKHFTMVVKSN
-429 CGMLRLADT
+429 LNLANVK
-438 RFLYG
+438 FLYG
-443 CTGKNV
+443 CNGISLDV
-449 DIMAREPLWE
+449 ICREPIWKENL
-459 CYIDYK
+459 DYQ
-465 CGTGHGIGYIL
+465 CGTGHGVGYLL
-476 NVHEGPQ
+476 NVHEGP
-483 NIRWRFNPGVKEAV
+483 NSFRWQYRPGFDNPFEA
-497 LEEGMIVSD
+497 GMITTD
-506 EPGVYIEGSHGIRI
+506 EPGIYLQDQYGIRT
-520 ENILEVVKEEKNG
+520 ENELICFKGEKNQY
-533 DGQFMAFRHLT
+533 GQFMGFENIT
-544 YVPVDLDVIDTQ
+544 YVPIDLDGIDKQ
-556 YMEPSD
+556 YLSAED
-562 VRKLNAYHAEVYK
+562 VKQLNDYHKMVYEK
-575 RLSPYFEGEELEML
+575 ISPYMTPEENEWL
-589 KKATRAV
+589 KEYTRAI

>member
-178 EQMEKEEAQYHI
+178 EQMEKEDAQYHI

-211 PVVLSFLVIG
+211 PVVLSFLIIG
-221 KEDTMWFVEENAL
+221 KEDAMWFVEENAL

-252 EDVYAYAATIPEHS
+252 EDVYAYAATILEHS

-279 TNALSETVHIVSKA
+279 TKALSETVHIVSKA

-371 AAMMHYSATETD
+371 AAMMHYKA
-383 KKNIEPEGLYLVDSG
+383 EPDTAAKLEPQGMLLVDSG
-398 GQYVGGTTDV
+398 GHYDTGTTDI
-408 TRTIALGPVTD
+408 TRTFVLGPISD
-419 TMKKHFSKTA
+419 IQKKHFTMVVKSN
-429 CGMLRLADT
+429 LNLANVK
-438 RFLYG
+438 FLYG
-443 CTGKNV
+443 CNGISLDV
-449 DIMAREPLWE
+449 ICREPIWKENL
-459 CYIDYK
+459 DYQ
-465 CGTGHGIGYIL
+465 CGTGHGVGYLL
-476 NVHEGPQ
+476 NVHEGP
-483 NIRWRFNPGVKEAV
+483 NSFRWQYRPGFDNPFEA
-497 LEEGMIVSD
+497 GMITTD
-506 EPGVYIEGSHGIRI
+506 EPGIYLQDQYGIRT
-520 ENILEVVKEEKNG
+520 ENELICVKGEKNQY
-533 DGQFMAFRHLT
+533 GQFMGFENIT
-544 YVPVDLDVIDTQ
+544 YVPIDLDGIDKQ
-556 YMEPSD
+556 Y
-562 VRKLNAYHAEVYK
+562 LNAEDVKQLNDYHKMVYEK
-575 RLSPYFEGEELEML
+575 ISPYMTPEENEWL
-589 KKATRAV
+589 KEYTREI

>member
-139 KDLLDEV
+139 NDLLDEV

-178 EQMEKEEAQYHI
+178 EQMEKEAAQYHI

-221 KEDTMWFVEENAL
+221 KEDAMWFVEENAL

-252 EDVYAYAATIPEHS
+252 EDVYAYAATIPENS

-371 AAMMHYSATETD
+371 AAMMHYKA
-383 KKNIEPEGLYLVDSG
+383 EPDTAAKLEPQGMLLVDSG
-398 GQYVGGTTDV
+398 GHYDTGTTDI
-408 TRTIALGPVTD
+408 TRTFVLGPISD
-419 TMKKHFSKTA
+419 IQKKHFTMVVKSN
-429 CGMLRLADT
+429 LNLANVK
-438 RFLYG
+438 FLYG
-443 CTGKNV
+443 CNGISLDV
-449 DIMAREPLWE
+449 ICREPIWKENL
-459 CYIDYK
+459 DYQ
-465 CGTGHGIGYIL
+465 CGTGHGVGYLL
-476 NVHEGPQ
+476 NVHEGP
-483 NIRWRFNPGVKEAV
+483 NSFRWQYRPGFDNPFEA
-497 LEEGMIVSD
+497 GMITTD
-506 EPGVYIEGSHGIRI
+506 EPGIYLQDQYGIRT
-520 ENILEVVKEEKNG
+520 ENELICVKGEKNQY
-533 DGQFMAFRHLT
+533 GQFMGFENIT
-544 YVPVDLDVIDTQ
+544 YVPIDLDGIDKQ
-556 YMEPSD
+556 Y
-562 VRKLNAYHAEVYK
+562 LNAEDVKQLNDYHKMVYEK
-575 RLSPYFEGEELEML
+575 ISPYMTPEENEWL
-589 KKATRAV
+589 KEYTREI

>member
-67 GRYFIQAAAQIEGS
+67 GRYFIQAASQIEGS

-139 KDLLDEV
+139 NDLLDEV

-221 KEDTMWFVEENAL
+221 QEDAMWFVEENAL

-252 EDVYAYAATIPEHS
+252 EDVYAYAATIPENS

-293 NPSQLMKAIKNEIE
+293 NPSQLMKSIKNEIE

-371 AAMMHYSATETD
+371 AAMMHYKA
-383 KKNIEPEGLYLVDSG
+383 EPDTAAKLEPQGMLLVDSG
-398 GQYVGGTTDV
+398 GHYDTGTTDI
-408 TRTIALGPVTD
+408 TRTFVLGPISD
-419 TMKKHFSKTA
+419 IQKKHFTMVVKSN
-429 CGMLRLADT
+429 LNLANVK
-438 RFLYG
+438 FLYG
-443 CTGKNV
+443 CNGISLDV
-449 DIMAREPLWE
+449 ICREPIWKENL
-459 CYIDYK
+459 DYQ
-465 CGTGHGIGYIL
+465 CGTGHGVGYLL
-476 NVHEGPQ
+476 NVHEGP
-483 NIRWRFNPGVKEAV
+483 NSFRWQYRPGFDNPFEA
-497 LEEGMIVSD
+497 GMITTD
-506 EPGVYIEGSHGIRI
+506 EPGIYLQDQYGIRT
-520 ENILEVVKEEKNG
+520 ENELICVKGEKNQY
-533 DGQFMAFRHLT
+533 GQFMGFENIT
-544 YVPVDLDVIDTQ
+544 YVPIDLDGIDKQ
-556 YMEPSD
+556 H
-562 VRKLNAYHAEVYK
+562 LNAEDVKQLNDYHKMVYEK
-575 RLSPYFEGEELEML
+575 ISPYMTPEENEWL
-589 KKATRAV
+589 KEYTREI

>member
-132 HGSLKTD
+132 HGSLKID

-221 KEDTMWFVEENAL
+221 KEDAMWFVEENAL
-234 SDAVKEMAA
+234 SNAVKEMAA

-252 EDVYAYAATIPEHS
+252 EDVYAYAATIPENS
-266 TVLLDKR
+266 TVLLDKI

-371 AAMMHYSATETD
+371 AAMMHYKA
-383 KKNIEPEGLYLVDSG
+383 EPDTAAKLEPQGMLLVDSG
-398 GQYVGGTTDV
+398 GHYDTGTTDI
-408 TRTIALGPVTD
+408 TRTFVLGPISD
-419 TMKKHFSKTA
+419 IQKKHFTMVVKSN
-429 CGMLRLADT
+429 LNLANVK
-438 RFLYG
+438 FLYG
-443 CTGKNV
+443 CNGISLDV
-449 DIMAREPLWE
+449 ICREPIWKENL
-459 CYIDYK
+459 DYQ
-465 CGTGHGIGYIL
+465 CGTGHGVGYLL
-476 NVHEGPQ
+476 NVHEGP
-483 NIRWRFNPGVKEAV
+483 NSFRWQYRPGFDNPFEA
-497 LEEGMIVSD
+497 GMITTD
-506 EPGVYIEGSHGIRI
+506 EPGIYLQDQYGIRT
-520 ENILEVVKEEKNG
+520 ENELICVKGEKNQY
-533 DGQFMAFRHLT
+533 GQFMGFENIT
-544 YVPVDLDVIDTQ
+544 YVPIDLDGIDKQ
-556 YMEPSD
+556 Y
-562 VRKLNAYHAEVYK
+562 LNAEDVKQLNDYHKMVYEK
-575 RLSPYFEGEELEML
+575 ISPYMTPEENEWL
-589 KKATRAV
+589 KEYTRAI

>member
-139 KDLLDEV
+139 NDLLDEV

-221 KEDTMWFVEENAL
+221 KEDAMWFVEENAL

-252 EDVYAYAATIPEHS
+252 EDVYAYAATIPENS

-371 AAMMHYSATETD
+371 AAMMHYKA
-383 KKNIEPEGLYLVDSG
+383 EPDTAAKLEPQGMLLVDSG
-398 GQYVGGTTDV
+398 GHYDTGTTDI
-408 TRTIALGPVTD
+408 TRTFVLGPIPD
-419 TMKKHFSKTA
+419 IQKKHFTMVVKSN
-429 CGMLRLADT
+429 LNLANVK
-438 RFLYG
+438 FLYG
-443 CTGKNV
+443 CNGISLDV
-449 DIMAREPLWE
+449 ICREPIWKENL
-459 CYIDYK
+459 DYQ
-465 CGTGHGIGYIL
+465 CGTGHGVGYLL
-476 NVHEGPQ
+476 NVHEGP
-483 NIRWRFNPGVKEAV
+483 NSFRWQYRPGFDNPFEA
-497 LEEGMIVSD
+497 GMITTD
-506 EPGVYIEGSHGIRI
+506 EPGIYLQDQYGIRT
-520 ENILEVVKEEKNG
+520 ENELICVKGEKNQY
-533 DGQFMAFRHLT
+533 GQFMGFENIT
-544 YVPVDLDVIDTQ
+544 YVPIDLDGIDKQ
-556 YMEPSD
+556 Y
-562 VRKLNAYHAEVYK
+562 LNAEDVKQLNDYHKMVYEK
-575 RLSPYFEGEELEML
+575 ISPYMTPEENEWL
-589 KKATRAV
+589 KEYTREI

>member
-139 KDLLDEV
+139 NDLLDEV
-146 WTDRPALVHQPADV
+146 WTDRPALVHQPVDV

-221 KEDTMWFVEENAL
+221 KEDAMWFVEENAL

-252 EDVYAYAATIPEHS
+252 EDVYAYAATIPENS

-293 NPSQLMKAIKNEIE
+293 NPSQLMKSIKNEIE

-371 AAMMHYSATETD
+371 AAMMHYKA
-383 KKNIEPEGLYLVDSG
+383 EPDTAAKLEPQGMLLVDSG
-398 GQYVGGTTDV
+398 GHYDTGTTDI
-408 TRTIALGPVTD
+408 TRTFVLGPISD
-419 TMKKHFSKTA
+419 IQKKHFTMVVKSN
-429 CGMLRLADT
+429 LNLANVK
-438 RFLYG
+438 FLYG
-443 CTGKNV
+443 CNGISLDV
-449 DIMAREPLWE
+449 ICREPIWKENL
-459 CYIDYK
+459 DYQ
-465 CGTGHGIGYIL
+465 CGTGHGVGYLL
-476 NVHEGPQ
+476 NVHEGP
-483 NIRWRFNPGVKEAV
+483 NSFRWQYRPGFDNPFEA
-497 LEEGMIVSD
+497 GMITTD
-506 EPGVYIEGSHGIRI
+506 EPGIYLQDQYGIRT
-520 ENILEVVKEEKNG
+520 ENELICFKGEKNQY
-533 DGQFMAFRHLT
+533 GQFMGFENIT
-544 YVPVDLDVIDTQ
+544 YVPIDLDGIDKQ
-556 YMEPSD
+556 YLSAED
-562 VRKLNAYHAEVYK
+562 VKQLNDYHKMVYEK
-575 RLSPYFEGEELEML
+575 ISPYMTPEENEWL
-589 KKATRAV
+589 KEYTREI

>member
-7 TALRA
+7 TALREV
-12 IMKREGIDYY
+12 MKREGIDYY

-139 KDLLDEV
+139 NDLLDEV
-146 WTDRPALVHQPADV
+146 WTDRPALVHQLVDV

-221 KEDTMWFVEENAL
+221 KEDAMWFVEENAL

-252 EDVYAYAATIPEHS
+252 EDVYAYAATIPENS

-371 AAMMHYSATETD
+371 AAMMHYKA
-383 KKNIEPEGLYLVDSG
+383 EPDTAAKLEPQGMLLVDSG
-398 GQYVGGTTDV
+398 GHYDTGTTDI
-408 TRTIALGPVTD
+408 TRTFVLGPISD
-419 TMKKHFSKTA
+419 IQKKHFTMVVKSN
-429 CGMLRLADT
+429 LNLANVK
-438 RFLYG
+438 FLYG
-443 CTGKNV
+443 CNGISLDV
-449 DIMAREPLWE
+449 ICREPIWKENL
-459 CYIDYK
+459 DYQ
-465 CGTGHGIGYIL
+465 CGTGHGVGYLL
-476 NVHEGPQ
+476 NVHEGP
-483 NIRWRFNPGVKEAV
+483 NSFRWQYRPGFDNPFEA
-497 LEEGMIVSD
+497 GMITTD
-506 EPGVYIEGSHGIRI
+506 EPGIYLQDQYGIRT
-520 ENILEVVKEEKNG
+520 ENELICFKGEKNQY
-533 DGQFMAFRHLT
+533 GQFMGFENIT
-544 YVPVDLDVIDTQ
+544 YVPIDLDGIDKQ
-556 YMEPSD
+556 YLSAED
-562 VRKLNAYHAEVYK
+562 VKQLNDYHKMVYEK
-575 RLSPYFEGEELEML
+575 ISPYMTPEENEWL
-589 KKATRAV
+589 KEYTRAI

>member
-67 GRYFIQAAAQIEGS
+67 GRYFIQAANQIEGS

-132 HGSLKTD
+132 HGSLKID

-166 GEATASKLARVR
+166 GESTASKLARVR

-221 KEDTMWFVEENAL
+221 KEDAMWFVEENAL

-252 EDVYAYAATIPEHS
+252 EDVYAYAATIPENS

-371 AAMMHYSATETD
+371 AAMMHYKA
-383 KKNIEPEGLYLVDSG
+383 EPDTAAKLEPQGMLLVDSG
-398 GQYVGGTTDV
+398 GHYDTGTTDI
-408 TRTIALGPVTD
+408 TRTFVLGPISD
-419 TMKKHFSKTA
+419 IQKKHFTMVVKSN
-429 CGMLRLADT
+429 LNLANVK
-438 RFLYG
+438 FLYG
-443 CTGKNV
+443 CNGISLDV
-449 DIMAREPLWE
+449 ICREPIWKENL
-459 CYIDYK
+459 DYQ
-465 CGTGHGIGYIL
+465 CGTGHGVGYLL
-476 NVHEGPQ
+476 NVHEGP
-483 NIRWRFNPGVKEAV
+483 NSFRWQYRPGFDNPFEA
-497 LEEGMIVSD
+497 GMITTD
-506 EPGVYIEGSHGIRI
+506 EPGIYLQDQYGIRT
-520 ENILEVVKEEKNG
+520 ENELICVKGEKNQY
-533 DGQFMAFRHLT
+533 GQFMGFENIT
-544 YVPVDLDVIDTQ
+544 YVPIDLDGIDKQYLNAEDVKQLNDYHKMVYEKISQ
-556 YMEPSD
+556 YMTP
-562 VRKLNAYHAEVYK
+562 
-575 RLSPYFEGEELEML
+575 EENEWL
-589 KKATRAV
+589 KEYTREI